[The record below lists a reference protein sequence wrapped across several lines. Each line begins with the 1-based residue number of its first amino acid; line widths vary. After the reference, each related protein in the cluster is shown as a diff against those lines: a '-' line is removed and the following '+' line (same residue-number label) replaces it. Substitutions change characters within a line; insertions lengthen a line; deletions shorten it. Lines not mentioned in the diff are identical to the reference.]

1 MKRKPLTANEVVG
14 LILLAVIIVGI
25 TVASVLLNT
34 CSGNVANDQEPVIV
48 TIEETGSGDA
58 NGEAGIG
65 VGNESGE
72 KETGRS
78 RKKKGR
84 KAASTRGGNGKR
96 AATNGFDPFNDTVPR
111 YYD

>member
-25 TVASVLLNT
+25 TVASVLLKT
-34 CSGNVANDQEPVIV
+34 CSGNGDADQEPVIV

-58 NGEAGIG
+58 NGEAG
-65 VGNESGE
+65 VGAGFESGE
-72 KETGRS
+72 KEKGRS
-78 RKKKGR
+78 RKKGR
-84 KAASTRGGNGKR
+84 KASTTRGRNGKR
-96 AATNGFDPFNDTVPR
+96 GATNVYDPFNDTVPR

>member
-25 TVASVLLNT
+25 TVASVLLKT
-34 CSGNVANDQEPVIV
+34 CSGNGGADQEPVIV
-48 TIEETGSGDA
+48 TIEETGSGDT
-58 NGEAGIG
+58 NGEAGSG
-65 VGNESGE
+65 AGYESGE
-72 KETGRS
+72 NEKGRS

-84 KAASTRGGNGKR
+84 KASSTRGRNGKR
-96 AATNGFDPFNDTVPR
+96 AATNVYDPFNDTVPR